1 MGGSWD
7 PGDDRQPNAS
17 VGIWS
22 PPILP
27 GPINDYFGDGIGIVI
42 KSDHNVS
49 AVDFIFYG
57 VRVKRP
63 QEDTIGSTIYSSSS
77 SFFFHQVVVQR
88 LIWSGRGPWQCS
100 PFAWKHEGDQYIGHQ
115 RTCS

>member
-1 MGGSWD
+1 MISLA
-7 PGDDRQPNAS
+7 PFVKMLQEVTQQAS
-17 VGIWS
+17 LCITQA
-22 PPILP
+22 

-88 LIWSGRGPWQCS
+88 LIWSGRGPWQCC
-100 PFAWKHEGDQYIGHQ
+100 PLRLGMPLLFVCPEG
-115 RTCS
+115 